1 MIPRRSFQKRVEEE
15 DRRLEDDRHRGVFLD
30 TIPDVEFALLR
41 IFFFFVNYLSYII
54 VQVCFLSRAG

>member
-15 DRRLEDDRHRGVFLD
+15 DRRLEDDRRVFLD

-41 IFFFFVNYLSYII
+41 IFFVNYLSYII
-54 VQVCFLSRAG
+54 VQVRFLSRAG

>member
-15 DRRLEDDRHRGVFLD
+15 DRRLEDDRGVFLD

-41 IFFFFVNYLSYII
+41 IFFVNYLSYII
-54 VQVCFLSRAG
+54 VQVRFLSRAG

>member
-41 IFFFFVNYLSYII
+41 IFFVNYLSYII
-54 VQVCFLSRAG
+54 VQVRFLSRAG